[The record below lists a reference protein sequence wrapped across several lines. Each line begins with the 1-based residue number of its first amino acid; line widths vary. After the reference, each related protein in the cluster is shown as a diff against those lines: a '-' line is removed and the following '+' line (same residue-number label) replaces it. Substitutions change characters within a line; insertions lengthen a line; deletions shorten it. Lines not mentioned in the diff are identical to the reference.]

1 MNEYSTSE
9 NVTLKIKCNYYNYED
24 SRLIMFATNIAD
36 ARRIWK
42 ALRLK
47 VELDYNPKL
56 VKKVPLTYYF
66 NGDIIKQQLDYI
78 ANLKDVSIR
87 ALNNWFGKR
96 PEED

>member
-9 NVTLKIKCNYYNYED
+9 NVYPKIKYNYYNYEN
-24 SRLIMFATNIAD
+24 SRLSMYATNIFD
-36 ARRIWK
+36 ARRLWK

-47 VELDYNPKL
+47 VELDYDPKL

-66 NGDIIKQQLDYI
+66 NGDILKQQLDYI

-87 ALNNWFGKR
+87 ALNNWFGER
-96 PEED
+96 PQED